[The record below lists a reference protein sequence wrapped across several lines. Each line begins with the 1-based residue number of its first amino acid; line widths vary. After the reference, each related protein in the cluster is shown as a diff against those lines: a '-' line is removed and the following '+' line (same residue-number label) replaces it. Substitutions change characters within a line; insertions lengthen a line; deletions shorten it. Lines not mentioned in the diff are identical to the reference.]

1 MSSYTQP
8 GVPPEEE
15 FPSDPLFLRDW
26 KSIYLDT
33 IRGRAT
39 LPRKHDL
46 NSLVSRMHRL
56 HVSKIRWYSTN
67 VPLESSGERLK
78 TFELASGSQWDAS
91 PALQPRAG
99 ATTSQD
105 LGQDGA
111 TPYHQHHYMTAE
123 ISLPTPDALVHLTPT
138 ASTTSSVSAQLPSSS
153 PLNQGMV
160 LGYLRIEG
168 TCRSDSIM
176 VPSSGSSVAASVDR
190 YQTLLDPLILPSANT
205 SSSQI
210 QQPTPRP
217 HGAWTN
223 RQGNAHH
230 ATSLDSE
237 LHRTLSELF
246 IPSSQEALMGGDVA
260 TPSHSGDVDA
270 TPVTRRYRRSLIEQ
284 TPTRSHPHENVEDS
298 SRPYGASF
306 PSGEDNAAALYA
318 SQPQGSSSGAPA
330 APTDIEE
337 PSSLS
342 SLPTWTDRFGRPDLD
357 KASSPSPL
365 FISPFA
371 SRSNSVTRSRA
382 STDTTRSQTDTRPNS
397 RSNSSSNSPP
407 PSNATSFTTSSSFSL
422 SSAGLVFSNDP
433 LDHPDSSRLSGDGA
447 RFIVTYLEGA
457 QTIEEAQA
465 AGDDEC
471 VLELSFPVN
480 KATTPNDPGS
490 PQSFFTFRD
499 LTILADLVEHSL
511 KEKERESEMEARDL
525 SMADSASDSA
535 ASDVSDESTG
545 PSEMSMFAPNVST
558 CCCEFFKRLVNVV
571 PLVSGLRVVSGSSM
585 SALGNEEVDTSLH
598 YDDFSHHGRYLRT
611 PFGDEGSSDEGLGVD
626 TTPALAN
633 GLKGQFERRKARCDR
648 KLLSAARSE
657 PRSWTSQAGASS
669 VSSSSSFSM
678 GGSADPPNFVPA
690 LALEEAR
697 IATERFLRAVRE
709 VEEVRS
715 STASSDEEP

>member
-1 MSSYTQP
+1 MY
-8 GVPPEEE
+8 
-15 FPSDPLFLRDW
+15 
-26 KSIYLDT
+26 
-33 IRGRAT
+33 
-39 LPRKHDL
+39 H
-46 NSLVSRMHRL
+46 L
-56 HVSKIRWYSTN
+56 HVSRIRWYSTN
-67 VPLESSGERLK
+67 VPLESSGERLR

-105 LGQDGA
+105 PGQDDA

-123 ISLPTPDALVHLTPT
+123 ISIPTPDALVRP
-138 ASTTSSVSAQLPSSS
+138 ASATSSVSAQFPTPSSS
-153 PLNQGMV
+153 PLKQGMV

-168 TCRSDSIM
+168 TCRSDSVM
-176 VPSSGSSVAASVDR
+176 VPSAGSSVAASVDR
-190 YQTLLDPLILPSANT
+190 YQTFLDPLVLPSTNT

-217 HGAWTN
+217 QGASTN

-230 ATSLDSE
+230 ATSLGSE

-246 IPSSQEALMGGDVA
+246 IPSSQEALMGDDVA

-284 TPTRSHPHENVEDS
+284 TPTRSQPYENREES
-298 SRPYGASF
+298 SHQYAEPLSF
-306 PSGEDNAAALYA
+306 GEDNAAAIYT
-318 SQPQGSSSGAPA
+318 SQPQGSSSAPA
-330 APTDIEE
+330 APTDAEE
-337 PSSLS
+337 PSSPSFLPAWTGRFDRS
-342 SLPTWTDRFGRPDLD
+342 SLD

-422 SSAGLVFSNDP
+422 SSAGLVFSNNP
-433 LDHPDSSRLSGDGA
+433 PDHPGSSRLSEDGA
-447 RFIVTYLEGA
+447 RFIVMYLEGA
-457 QTIEEAQA
+457 QTIDEAQA
-465 AGDDEC
+465 AGDDKC

-480 KATTPNDPGS
+480 QPTTPNDPGS

-511 KEKERESEMEARDL
+511 KEEERDSEMEARDL

-535 ASDVSDESTG
+535 ASDVSEESTG
-545 PSEMSMFAPNVST
+545 PSEMSIFAPNVST
-558 CCCEFFKRLVNVV
+558 CCCEFFKRLFNVV
-571 PLVSGLRVVSGSSM
+571 PLVSGLRVVGGSGS
-585 SALGNEEVDTSLH
+585 EDVDAPLH
-598 YDDFSHHGRYLRT
+598 YDDFSHHGRYLKT
-611 PFGDEGSSDEGLGVD
+611 PFGDEGSSDERLDVD
-626 TTPALAN
+626 TTPALVN

-657 PRSWTSQAGASS
+657 FRSWTSQAEASS

-678 GGSADPPNFVPA
+678 GGSTNPPNFVPA

-697 IATERFLRAVRE
+697 IATERFLRTVRE
-709 VEEVRS
+709 VEEVVRS
-715 STASSDEEP
+715 STASSDEES